1 MGLREEV
8 EPLSTKSLR
17 SLRSIIRGIILMI
30 LKIRIGRGRR
40 IRRGRKRIGILG
52 GTILGPLPLLRSI
65 RDIGMPLQMIGKKRT
80 VKTNLKVCKDLQID
94 WIESIVGLQLL
105 LQLLLNII
113 REMVVNLERENIVDR
128 LRKTKGPGLE
138 RNLIAKR
145 ENLGIKKKR
154 RRMEGIRIEIEMES
168 IEINI
173 VAKKEVVHLLL
184 L

>member
-1 MGLREEV
+1 
-8 EPLSTKSLR
+8 
-17 SLRSIIRGIILMI
+17 
-30 LKIRIGRGRR
+30 
-40 IRRGRKRIGILG
+40 
-52 GTILGPLPLLRSI
+52 
-65 RDIGMPLQMIGKKRT
+65 MPLQMIGKKRT